1 MTPERWRAAD
11 DLFQQ
16 AADLPHSE
24 RSAFLDQHCPDPDLR
39 RDVEILLDSLKT
51 GDITDAANAVRL
63 ATDAWARE
71 QPSLGIG
78 SLVGAY
84 QLTTLI
90 GQGGMGAVYRATR
103 QDDEFQKQ
111 VAVKVVKR
119 DMGTVAILKRFRTER
134 QILATLEHPGIARL
148 LDGGTAQGIPFFVME
163 FVDGKAITAYCRD
176 RNLSPKERVRL
187 FLQVC
192 DAVQYAH
199 QNLVVHRDLKPGNI
213 LVTEAGSVKLLDF
226 GIAKVLTPNLD
237 AEASQTAGLRLFTPD
252 YASPEQVRGQTVG
265 TTADIYSL
273 GAVLYELLSGQRA
286 HRITTYTP
294 VEIVEAICQRD
305 PVPLSQAASPSF
317 RSAVAG
323 DLETI
328 VAKAMDKDPA
338 RRYASVDLLRLDLE
352 NYLEGRPISARPP
365 ALLYL
370 AGKFI
375 RRHRISVFVAGISA
389 AALILTA
396 AFAVYQATQARDRF
410 QQVRRMARTMLFE
423 FHDELDRVPGNTK
436 AKALLVSTA
445 REYLDNL
452 SRSAGRDRELIAEL
466 ADAYEKLAQVQGGTS
481 DVNLGNRLAA
491 LESRRK
497 ALDLRLRI
505 AGTGA
510 RSDAAMV
517 DVAARVAN
525 DLRDLGRI
533 QEAVTAGRYAV
544 DLAVRY
550 LPRAELYR
558 NNLSTAHTF
567 YARALQDDGRL
578 SEALMEFERAEQSL
592 VAWGDP
598 PLRNLLS
605 LQQDR
610 ADLLHTVGRV
620 EEAVALLT
628 AGERRLSTLIDATK
642 DDQNRLRFQRLNNL
656 TRVMLAEMY
665 HDPVTAS
672 LNLPVEA
679 MRYRNL
685 VSASWRQLQELDP
698 HDSRAK
704 LNQAICDSESA
715 LTQVAI
721 DPADAERRARRAYAV
736 FLELDSGAT
745 SDTHLTP
752 RRARAQARLGIVLT
766 ANGKPSEAL
775 PILRDSAQRQRELA
789 VRQPGNLRF
798 TGSLVW
804 TLTALAEAERKA
816 GNVAAAVA
824 LLEEALT
831 HTPRLARSLDLGDR
845 RYVEQAFRERA
856 AADPAT
862 RCQWLAKA
870 KALWDDTTLLKTPWL
885 EARRKEYGV
894 CQ

>member
-51 GDITDAANAVRL
+51 GDVTAAANAVKL

-71 QPSLGIG
+71 QPSLG
-78 SLVGAY
+78 VGAMVGPY
-84 QLTTLI
+84 KLAALI

-103 QDDEFQKQ
+103 EDDEFHKQ

-119 DMGTVAILKRFRTER
+119 DMGTVAILQRFRTER

-163 FVDGKAITAYCRD
+163 FVDGKAITSYCRD
-176 RNLSPKERVRL
+176 RNLSPPDRVRL

-199 QNLVVHRDLKPGNI
+199 RNLVVHRDLKPGNI
-213 LVTEAGSVKLLDF
+213 LVNESGSVKLLDF
-226 GIAKVLTPNLD
+226 GIAKVLTPDLGV
-237 AEASQTAGLRLFTPD
+237 ESSQTVGLRLFTPD
-252 YASPEQVRGQTVG
+252 YASPEQVRGETVG

-273 GAVLYELLSGQRA
+273 GTVLYELLSGQRA

-294 VEIVEAICQRD
+294 LEIVEVICRRD
-305 PVPLSQAASPSF
+305 PVPLSQAAPPPF

-375 RRHRISVFVAGISA
+375 RRHRISVAVAGVSA
-389 AALILTA
+389 AALVLTA
-396 AFAVYQATQARDRF
+396 AFALYQATQARDRF

-466 ADAYEKLAQVQGGTS
+466 AEAYEKLAQVQGGTS
-481 DVNLGNRLAA
+481 DVNLGNRIAA
-491 LESRRK
+491 LDSRRR

-505 AGTGA
+505 AGTAA
-510 RSDAAMV
+510 RSDSGMI
-517 DVAARVAN
+517 DVAARLAN

-533 QEAVTAGRYAV
+533 QESVAAGRHAV
-544 DLAVRY
+544 DLAIRY
-550 LPRAELYR
+550 LPRSAAYR
-558 NNLSTAHTF
+558 NNLSTAHAF
-567 YARALQDDGRL
+567 YARALQDNGQL
-578 SEALMEFERAEQSL
+578 SEALMEYERAEQAL

-605 LQQDR
+605 VQQDR
-610 ADLLHTVGRV
+610 ADLLHTAGRV
-620 EEAVALLT
+620 EEAVALLSEV
-628 AGERRLSTLIDATK
+628 ERKLTTMIDGTVEERV
-642 DDQNRLRFQRLNNL
+642 RLRLERLRNL

-665 HDPVTAS
+665 YDPFTAS
-672 LNLPVEA
+672 LNQPAEA

-685 VSASWRQLQELDP
+685 VSASWRHLQSLDP
-698 HDSRAK
+698 HDSMAK
-704 LNQAICDSESA
+704 LNMAICDSESA
-715 LTQVAI
+715 LTQI
-721 DPADAERRARRAYAV
+721 LLDPADAEHRARGAYSIFV
-736 FLELDSGAT
+736 TLDGGAPN
-745 SDTHLTP
+745 DTHTTP
-752 RRARAQARLGIVLT
+752 RRARAQTRLGVVLS
-766 ANGKPSEAL
+766 ANNRLPEAL
-775 PILRDSAQRQRELA
+775 PLLRESVATQRALA
-789 VRQPGNLRF
+789 ARQPDNLRF
-798 TGSLVW
+798 AGSLVW

-816 GNVAAAVA
+816 GNPDAAGR
-824 LLEEALT
+824 LSEEAITLA
-831 HTPRLARSLDLGDR
+831 PRLASSLDVGER
-845 RYVEQAFRERA
+845 RYAEKAYRDRA
-856 AADPAT
+856 AADPPN
-862 RCQWLAKA
+862 RCQWLSKA
-870 KALWDDTTLLKTPWL
+870 KALWEDAALLKTPWL
-885 EARRKEYGV
+885 EARRTEYGT
-894 CQ
+894 CP

>member
-24 RSAFLDQHCPDPDLR
+24 RAAFLDQHCPDPDLR

-51 GDITDAANAVRL
+51 GDITSAANAVKS
-63 ATDAWARE
+63 AADAWARE
-71 QPSLGIG
+71 QSSLGVG
-78 SLVGAY
+78 SVAGAY
-84 QLTTLI
+84 KLTALV

-103 QDDEFQKQ
+103 EDDEFQKQ

-119 DMGTVAILKRFRTER
+119 EIGTASILQRFRTER

-163 FVDGKAITAYCRD
+163 FVDGAPITSYCRE
-176 RNLSPKERVRL
+176 RNLSPRDRVRL

-192 DAVQYAH
+192 DAVRYAH
-199 QNLVVHRDLKPGNI
+199 GNLVVHRDLKPGNI
-213 LVTEAGSVKLLDF
+213 LVTESGSVKLLDF

-237 AEASQTAGLRLFTPD
+237 AETAQTAGLRLFTPD
-252 YASPEQVRGQTVG
+252 YASPEQVRGENAG

-273 GAVLYELLSGQRA
+273 GAVLYELLSGERA
-286 HRITTYTP
+286 HRITNYTP
-294 VEIVEAICQRD
+294 VEIVEVICQRD
-305 PVPLSQAASPSF
+305 PIPLSQSAPPAL

-375 RRHRISVFVAGISA
+375 RRHRISVAVAGVSA

-396 AFAVYQATQARDRF
+396 AFAVYQANQARHRF
-410 QQVRRMARTMLFE
+410 EQVRRIARTMLFD
-423 FHDELDRVPGNTK
+423 FHAELDRVPGNTK

-452 SRSAGRDRELIAEL
+452 SRSAGRDRDLIAEL
-466 ADAYEKLAQVQGGTS
+466 AEAYEKLGQVQGGTS
-481 DVNLGNRLAA
+481 DVNLGDRLTA

-497 ALDLRLRI
+497 ALELRLKI
-505 AGTGA
+505 AGTGE

-544 DLAVRY
+544 DLAVRH
-550 LPRAELYR
+550 LPRREAYR
-558 NNLSTAHTF
+558 NNLSTAYAF
-567 YARALQDDGRL
+567 YARALQDNGQL
-578 SEALMEFERAEQSL
+578 SEALMEYERAEKAL
-592 VAWGDP
+592 AAWGNP

-628 AGERRLSTLIDATK
+628 EVERTLGRLIDGTQ
-642 DDQNRLRFQRLNNL
+642 DGQVRLRFQRLNNL

-665 HDPVTAS
+665 HDPITVS
-672 LNLPVEA
+672 LDQPMEA

-685 VSASWRQLQELDP
+685 VSASWQELQDLDP
-698 HDSRAK
+698 HDGRAK
-704 LNQAICDSESA
+704 LNRAICDSESA
-715 LTQVAI
+715 LTQVTI

-736 FLELDSGAT
+736 FIELDTGSS
-745 SDTHLTP
+745 SDTHLAP
-752 RRARAQARLGIVLT
+752 RRARAEARLGIVLA
-766 ANGKPSEAL
+766 ANGKTVEAL
-775 PILRDSAQRQRELA
+775 SLLRDSAQRQRELA
-789 VRQPGNLRF
+789 ALQPDNLRF
-798 TGSLVW
+798 AGSLVW
-804 TLTALAEAERKA
+804 TLTALAEVERKA
-816 GNVAAAVA
+816 GNDATAVNY
-824 LLEEALT
+824 LEEALT
-831 HTPRLARSLDLGDR
+831 HTPRLAKSLDLADR
-845 RYVEQAFRERA
+845 RYVEKVYRERA
-856 AADPAT
+856 ATDAPA

-870 KALWDDTTLLKTPWL
+870 KALWDDPALLKTPWL
-885 EARRKEYGV
+885 EARRKEYGA
-894 CQ
+894 CP